1 MGEPTS
7 ATDTKTGLVPYLSPL
22 AVWALSVGSAIGWG
36 SLVVT
41 SRTYLSQAG
50 PAGSVL
56 GLLVGLF
63 MMVMVSVHFHFLG
76 NLYPGTGG
84 LYNYVKHVF
93 GFDRAFLLAWF
104 LFLVYISI
112 FWANATSIPLFAR
125 YFLGGAFSVGH
136 LYTIFGY
143 DVYLGEAVVTLVAIC
158 LIAWLCARSKVAT
171 ARSMVALVLLFCAGI
186 AVCFVACMAG
196 RAGAGTSMAPAFVPD
211 KGALEQVVRIGFLSP
226 WAFIGFESVSHSAA
240 EYRFSHRRLFGVLV
254 SAAAVVTALYV
265 AIVLMSVSAYPGG
278 CSSWLDY
285 IGRLDEFE
293 GIEGLPAFYAAW
305 HYMGEAGVHILMAS
319 LMALVLSSLIGMLR
333 AVSRLCYSV
342 AQDHVLPARFAELS
356 DRQIPV
362 RAILLAVAVSLPIP
376 FLGRTTIGWIVDT
389 TTIGAT
395 IVYGF
400 SAVATFVA
408 AGRAEGARVPRA
420 VGAICLPILFAF
432 LVFLLLPGV
441 FADHTIETETYAL
454 LIVWSLAG
462 LVYFNWVIR
471 NDGERRFGK
480 ALIVWVAFLAFVVLI
495 STTLS
500 ERLNE
505 AREDAVV
512 DQIDAYIDA
521 VAERRVSPEE
531 RVAFLEVER
540 KELHDADSMS
550 VLVVV
555 GMFGVSIAVLTANYR
570 SMRTW
575 ERKAIAERDEA
586 HAVAFT
592 DPLTGVKSKHAF
604 AVAEGEMET
613 RIVDGEAGAFGVV
626 VADVNGLKRINDTL
640 GHKAGDEYIRSG
652 CRLLCEHFGHSPVFR
667 VGGDEFVVLLEG
679 RDYDARHEIM
689 RAADTEIEGN
699 IGSDRVVISL
709 GLADYDPAKDASFH
723 EVFQRA
729 DETMYERKMELK
741 AMGAV
746 VRD

>member
-1 MGEPTS
+1 MREPS
-7 ATDTKTGLVPYLSPL
+7 SEATKTGLSPYLSPL

-41 SRTYLSQAG
+41 SKTYLSQAG
-50 PAGSVL
+50 PVGSVL
-56 GLLVGLF
+56 GLLIGLV

-84 LYNYVKHVF
+84 LYNYVKHIF

-125 YFLGGAFSVGH
+125 YFLGSAFSVGH
-136 LYTIFGY
+136 LYTIFAY

-158 LIAWLCARSKVAT
+158 LIALLCAKSKVAT

-186 AVCFVACMAG
+186 GVCFVACMTGHAE
-196 RAGAGTSMAPAFVPD
+196 AGTSMAPAFVPD

-226 WAFIGFESVSHSAA
+226 WAFIGFESVSHSAS
-240 EYRFSHRRLFGVLV
+240 EYRFEHRHLFRVLV
-254 SAAAVVTALYV
+254 SSAVVVTALYV
-265 AIVLMSVSAYPGG
+265 AIVVMSVSAYPEG

-293 GIEGLPAFYAAW
+293 GIEGLPAFYAAY
-305 HYMGEAGVHILMAS
+305 HYMGDTGVYILMAS

-333 AVSRLCYSV
+333 AVSRLCFSV
-342 AQDHVLPARFAELS
+342 AQDGILPARFAELS
-356 DRQIPV
+356 PKQIPV
-362 RAILLAVAVSLPIP
+362 NAILLAVAVSLPIP

-389 TTIGAT
+389 TTVGAT
-395 IVYGF
+395 IIYGF

-408 AGRAEGARVPRA
+408 AGKEKDARVPRI

-432 LVFLLLPGV
+432 LGFLLLPGV
-441 FADHTIETETYAL
+441 FSDHTIETETYVL
-454 LIVWSLAG
+454 LVAWSLTG

-471 NDGERRFGK
+471 NDYQRRFGK

-512 DQIDAYIDA
+512 NRIDAYIDA
-521 VAERRVSPEE
+521 VAERRVTLEE
-531 RVAFLEVER
+531 RVAYLETER

-555 GMFGVSIAVLTANYR
+555 GMFGVSIAVLAANYI
-570 SMRTW
+570 SMRKW
-575 ERKAIAERDEA
+575 EVKALAERDEA

-613 RIVDGEAGAFGVV
+613 KIVDGEAGEFGVV
-626 VADVNGLKRINDTL
+626 VCDVNGLKRINDTL
-640 GHKAGDEYIRSG
+640 GHKAGDEYIRQG
-652 CRLLCEHFGHSPVFR
+652 CQLLCEHFKHSPVFR
-667 VGGDEFVVLLEG
+667 VGGDEFVVLLKG
-679 RDYDARHEIM
+679 HDYDRRHEIM
-689 RAADTEIEGN
+689 RAANDEIESN

-709 GLADYDPAKDASFH
+709 GLAEFDPTRDASFH

-729 DETMYERKMELK
+729 DALMYERKMELK
-741 AMGAV
+741 GMGAV
-746 VRD
+746 VRG